1 MNKKKFTL
9 SPYLLKLSV
18 KLLNEIA
25 FIAYFKGIMNFFIFA
40 MLKMMNFL

>member
-25 FIAYFKGIMNFFIFA
+25 FIAYFKGKMNFFIFA

>member
-25 FIAYFKGIMNFFIFA
+25 FIAYFK
-40 MLKMMNFL
+40 

>member
-18 KLLNEIA
+18 KLLNKIA
-25 FIAYFKGIMNFFIFA
+25 FITHCKGIKNIFIFT

>member
-18 KLLNEIA
+18 KLLNNIA
-25 FIAYFKGIMNFFIFA
+25 FINLYGDTLVITDGKGCYSFR
-40 MLKMMNFL
+40 

>member
-18 KLLNEIA
+18 KLLNKIA
-25 FIAYFKGIMNFFIFA
+25 LITHFKGIKNIIIVTIQRKEK
-40 MLKMMNFL
+40 L